1 MIHCGLALD
10 ATCSNCN
17 LEDEYL
23 FHFCRDYH
31 LACQVWNMLNTTSPV
46 LNIRV
51 KINFLYGSI
60 KFFFRSWVFFLNYY
74 MSLEKVIFKCIFPQQ
89 LDMNNW
95 SVANIFAC
103 VGIKIDVLILP
114 PRLIFFGNDRLDLFF
129 MLLSFFQMRKQ
140 EGFLSG
146 WIKWLLVIAF
156 PLPSLTLLTIDS
168 KILFHYFEK
177 LLTEK
182 LLSWVG
188 D

>member
-1 MIHCGLALD
+1 MLMIGLPIMFLSLLGNGEMFGKASSFYFDTQLMIHCGLALD
-10 ATCSNCN
+10 ATCSDCN

-46 LNIRV
+46 LNIRELKLTFYMV
-51 KINFLYGSI
+51 QFNSFLEVE
-60 KFFFRSWVFFLNYY
+60 FFFLNYLD

-95 SVANIFAC
+95 SIANIFAC
-103 VGIKIDVLILP
+103 VGIKIDVLFLP
-114 PRLIFFGNDRLDLFF
+114 PRLIFFGNDRLNLFF

-146 WIKWLLVIAF
+146 WIK
-156 PLPSLTLLTIDS
+156 
-168 KILFHYFEK
+168 
-177 LLTEK
+177 
-182 LLSWVG
+182 
-188 D
+188 